1 MYISSLFDKRV
12 DTKKEHSKRRR
23 TPCIISENFFQQI
36 LMSLNEFSHFN
47 KFIFLEEKSD
57 LYQIE
62 LTFEFEKKS
71 RVNHIVTKGL
81 CDLGTT
87 LISFQP
93 KIIKEYQL

>member
-12 DTKKEHSKRRR
+12 DTKKGHSKEEE
-23 TPCIISENFFQQI
+23 CIISEIFFQQN

>member
-1 MYISSLFDKRV
+1 
-12 DTKKEHSKRRR
+12 
-23 TPCIISENFFQQI
+23 
-36 LMSLNEFSHFN
+36 MSLNEFSHFN

-62 LTFEFEKKS
+62 VTFEFEKKS

>member
-1 MYISSLFDKRV
+1 MYISSLL
-12 DTKKEHSKRRR
+12 TKELTQRKSTARRR
-23 TPCIISENFFQQI
+23 TSCIISENFFQQN

-62 LTFEFEKKS
+62 VTFEFEKKS

>member
-12 DTKKEHSKRRR
+12 DTKKEHSNEEDSM
-23 TPCIISENFFQQI
+23 SENFFQQN

-93 KIIKEYQL
+93 KIKEYQL